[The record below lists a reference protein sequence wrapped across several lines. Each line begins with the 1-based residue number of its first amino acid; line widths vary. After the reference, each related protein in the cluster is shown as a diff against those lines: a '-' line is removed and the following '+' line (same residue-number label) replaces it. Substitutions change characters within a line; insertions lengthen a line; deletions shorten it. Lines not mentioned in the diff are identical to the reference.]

1 MCKYSPNVFRICIEV
16 ALVMF
21 KKNNGLSMNL
31 DVCMIAIELILDEVD
46 LVIFKIAPTPF
57 LKEN

>member
-1 MCKYSPNVFRICIEV
+1 MCKYSPNVFQICIEV

-46 LVIFKIAPTPF
+46 LVIFKIAP
-57 LKEN
+57 